1 VKSPGQ
7 REHFQR
13 KSPELKERAVMESKR
28 DIVGQRNEP
37 ETPRYAGIATFALL
51 PRLEDVK
58 RADVAVVGIPF
69 DAGTSFRP
77 GARFGP
83 AHIREQSRQL
93 HPYHQIHDAYPFR
106 DQQVVDA
113 GDFAVGPYGIDRA
126 VQTIQAGAENLMQH
140 ATRILALGGDHT
152 IALPL
157 LRAAAAK
164 HGPLAVLHFDAHLDT
179 WDVLH
184 SASIWHGS
192 PFRRAAEEG
201 LLDLDRCQ
209 HVGIRGGVY
218 DPGELED
225 DRRAGF
231 EIIRSEDFQE
241 RSIPSIADQIRQR
254 LGSGPV
260 YVSIDIDVL
269 DPAFAPGTGTP
280 EVAGIN
286 TREFFSVLRLLRGL
300 NIVGG
305 DVVEVAPAYDHAGVT
320 GLAAAHTAWE
330 LLTLMSLSSR
340 TTESLKPQQSLSAS
354 AAGY

>member
-1 VKSPGQ
+1 MADD
-7 REHFQR
+7 RE
-13 KSPELKERAVMESKR
+13 
-28 DIVGQRNEP
+28 IVGQRNDP
-37 ETPRYAGIATFALL
+37 EMPRYAGISTFALL
-51 PRLEDVK
+51 PRIEDVG
-58 RADVAVVGIPF
+58 RADIAVLGLPF

-83 AHIREQSRQL
+83 AYIREHSRQL

-106 DQQVVDA
+106 DLQVADA
-113 GDFAVGPYGIDRA
+113 GDVGVGPYDIPRA
-126 VQTIQAGAENLMQH
+126 VERIHAHARELVDAE
-140 ATRILALGGDHT
+140 TRIVALGGDHT
-152 IALPL
+152 VALPL
-157 LRAAAAK
+157 LRAAAARY
-164 HGPLAVLHFDAHLDT
+164 GPLAVLHFDAHLDT

-184 SASIWHGS
+184 GASIWHGS

-201 LLDLDRCQ
+201 LLDLARCQ

-231 EIIRSEDFQE
+231 SLIRSEEFVSAPVPALAE
-241 RSIPSIADQIRQR
+241 RVRER

-280 EVAGIN
+280 EVAGIS
-286 TREFFSVLRLLRGL
+286 TREMFTLLRLLRGL
-300 NIVGG
+300 RIVGA
-305 DVVEVAPAYDHAGVT
+305 DVVEVSPAYDHAGIT

-330 LLTLMSLSSR
+330 LITLMGLHR
-340 TTESLKPQQSLSAS
+340 
-354 AAGY
+354 